1 MSVSTCLDIQT
12 LQSLIHITL
21 LSLSVG
27 HSFFGVGAVG
37 SALSGESAEGA
48 VLSLL
53 VLESKTLDDLGGSV
67 DLLGKMNFGSGDSG
81 LRLGR
86 LGLLGTVAELVL
98 QGEGENSAEVLLG
111 LLVVSSDTNGAGGAG
126 SVVETSVGEGVVGP
140 FVAVKLDELGV
151 VLLGE
156 SPNNAVGC
164 LHF

>member
-1 MSVSTCLDIQT
+1 MSSSICLDIQT
-12 LQSLIHITL
+12 SQSLIHITL

-53 VLESKTLDDLGGSV
+53 VLESKSLDDLGGSV
-67 DLLGKMNFGSGDSG
+67 DLLGEKNFGSGDSG

-86 LGLLGTVAELVL
+86 LGLLGAVAELVL

-111 LLVVSSDTNGAGGAG
+111 LLVVSSDTNGAG
-126 SVVETSVGEGVVGP
+126 
-140 FVAVKLDELGV
+140 
-151 VLLGE
+151 
-156 SPNNAVGC
+156 
-164 LHF
+164 